1 MKKILFRKLLID
13 YLVFFSIALLSS
25 SVIIWVFQAVNF
37 LDIMIEDGRDYLI
50 YVNYSILH
58 FPKTLSKLYPFI
70 LFFSLFYVTI
80 KYEANNELIIFWNFG
95 VHKIEVINFIFKFSI
110 LMMIIQIFL
119 TSIVVPRSQDIARS
133 FLRDSKVNFFGNFI
147 KPQKFNDTI
156 KGVTIFSEK
165 KDSEGSLYNIYVKK
179 EVGENEFQITYAKR
193 GLFKNINKNPY
204 LILIDGETITGN
216 DNDVTN
222 LSFLKSQ
229 FPLDDSETNATTYK
243 KTQEVSTFNL
253 FFCIEKIYQTKNI
266 KKNFV
271 YNKIENCSVKNLSSI
286 LKEIYKRII
295 IPLYIPLL
303 MLIPFLLILSSK
315 ESLNYMKIKYISFII
330 GLGFIVFSETT
341 IRLISTK
348 LIDNILI
355 VSVPIVTIIFLYL
368 IFIKQFIFKFK
379 TK

>member
-13 YLVFFSIALLSS
+13 YLVFFAIALFSS

-50 YVNYSILH
+50 YINYSILH

-80 KYEANNELIIFWNFG
+80 KYETNNELIIFWNFG
-95 VHKIEVINFIFKFSI
+95 VHKIELINLIFKFSI
-110 LMMIIQIFL
+110 LMTIIQIFL
-119 TSIVVPRSQDIARS
+119 TSIIVPNSQDIARS
-133 FLRDSKVNFFGNFI
+133 FLRESKVNFFGNFI

-165 KDSEGSLYNIYVKK
+165 KDAKGSLYNIYVKK
-179 EVGENEFQITYAKR
+179 EMGENEFQITYAKK
-193 GLFKNINKNPY
+193 GIFKNIGNTPY
-204 LILIDGETITGN
+204 LILIDGETITRKN
-216 DNDVTN
+216 NDVTN
-222 LSFLKSQ
+222 LIFSKSQ
-229 FPLDDSETNATTYK
+229 FPLNDSETNATTYK
-243 KTQEVSTFNL
+243 KTQEVSTL
-253 FFCIEKIYQTKNI
+253 DLYFCMQKIYKTKNI
-266 KKNFV
+266 KTDFV
-271 YNKIENCSVKNLSSI
+271 YDKIENCSVRNLSSI
-286 LKEIYKRII
+286 LKEFYKRII
-295 IPLYIPLL
+295 IPFYIPLL

-315 ESLNYMKIKYISFII
+315 ESEKYKKFKYISFII

-348 LIDNILI
+348 PIENLLII
-355 VSVPIVTIIFLYL
+355 SVPIIGQIFLYL
-368 IFIKQFIFKFK
+368 FFIKKFNFKIS

>member
-50 YVNYSILH
+50 YINYSILH

-80 KYEANNELIIFWNFG
+80 KYETNNELIIFWNFG
-95 VHKIEVINFIFKFSI
+95 VNKTEVINLIFKFSI
-110 LMMIIQIFL
+110 IMTIIQIFL
-119 TSIVVPRSQDIARS
+119 TSIVVPSSQDVARS
-133 FLRDSKVNFFGNFI
+133 FLRESKVNFFGNFI

-165 KDSEGSLYNIYVKK
+165 KDVEGSLYNIYVKK
-179 EVGENEFQITYAKR
+179 EVGENEFQITYAKK
-193 GLFKNINKNPY
+193 GIFKNINKNPY
-204 LILIDGETITGN
+204 LVLIDGETITGN
-216 DNDVTN
+216 NNDVTN
-222 LSFLKSQ
+222 LSFSKSQ
-229 FPLDDSETNATTYK
+229 FPLNNSETNATTYK
-243 KTQEVSTFNL
+243 KTQEVSTLDL
-253 FFCIEKIYQTKNI
+253 FACMSQIYKTKNI
-266 KKNFV
+266 KNDFV
-271 YNKIENCSVKNLSSI
+271 YDEIENCSVRNLTSI
-286 LKEIYKRII
+286 FKEFYKRII

-315 ESLNYMKIKYISFII
+315 ESSEYKKLKYTSFII
-330 GLGFIVFSETT
+330 GLGFIIFSETT
-341 IRLISTK
+341 IRMISTK
-348 LIDNILI
+348 LIENLLIL
-355 VSVPIVTIIFLYL
+355 SVPIIGLMFLYL
-368 IFIKQFIFKFK
+368 FLIKQFSFKIS

>member
-25 SVIIWVFQAVNF
+25 SIIIWVFQAVNF

-50 YVNYSILH
+50 YINYSILH

-80 KYEANNELIIFWNFG
+80 KYETNNELIIFWNFG
-95 VHKIEVINFIFKFSI
+95 VHKVEIINLIFKFSI
-110 LMMIIQIFL
+110 IMMMLQIFL
-119 TSIVVPRSQDIARS
+119 TSIIVPVSQDIARS
-133 FLRDSKVNFFGNFI
+133 FLRESKVNFFGNFI

-165 KDSEGSLYNIYVKK
+165 KDAEGSLYNIYVKK
-179 EVGENEFQITYAKR
+179 EVGDNEFQITYAKK
-193 GLFKNINKNPY
+193 GIFKNINKTPY
-204 LILIDGETITGN
+204 LVLIDGETITGN
-216 DNDVTN
+216 NNDVTN
-222 LSFLKSQ
+222 LSFSKSQ
-229 FPLDDSETNATTYK
+229 FPLNNSETNATTYK
-243 KTQEVSTFNL
+243 KTQEVSTLNL
-253 FFCIEKIYQTKNI
+253 FFCIKQIYKTKNI
-266 KKNFV
+266 KNNFV
-271 YNKIENCSVKNLSSI
+271 YEKIENCSVRNLTSI
-286 LKEIYKRII
+286 FKEFYKRII

-315 ESLNYMKIKYISFII
+315 ESLDYKKLKYTSFTI

-341 IRLISTK
+341 IRMISTK
-348 LIDNILI
+348 LIENLI
-355 VSVPIVTIIFLYL
+355 IISVPIIGLIFLYL
-368 IFIKQFIFKFK
+368 FLIKQFGFKIS

>member
-50 YVNYSILH
+50 YINYSILH

-80 KYEANNELIIFWNFG
+80 KYETNNELIIFWNFG
-95 VHKIEVINFIFKFSI
+95 VNKTEVINLIFKFSI
-110 LMMIIQIFL
+110 IMTIIQIFL
-119 TSIVVPRSQDIARS
+119 TSIVVPSSQDVARS
-133 FLRDSKVNFFGNFI
+133 FLRESKVNFFGNFI

-165 KDSEGSLYNIYVKK
+165 KDVEGSLYNIYVKK
-179 EVGENEFQITYAKR
+179 EVGDNEFQITYAKK
-193 GLFKNINKNPY
+193 GIFKNINKNPY
-204 LILIDGETITGN
+204 LVLIDGETITGN
-216 DNDVTN
+216 NNDVTN
-222 LSFLKSQ
+222 LSFSKSQ
-229 FPLDDSETNATTYK
+229 FPLNNSETNATTYK
-243 KTQEVSTFNL
+243 KTQEVSTLDL
-253 FFCIEKIYQTKNI
+253 FACMSQIYKTKNI
-266 KKNFV
+266 KNDFV
-271 YNKIENCSVKNLSSI
+271 YDEIENCSVRNLTSI
-286 LKEIYKRII
+286 FKEFYKRII

-315 ESLNYMKIKYISFII
+315 ESLEYKKLKYTSFII
-330 GLGFIVFSETT
+330 GLGFIIFSETT
-341 IRLISTK
+341 IRMISTK
-348 LIDNILI
+348 LIENLLIL
-355 VSVPIVTIIFLYL
+355 SVPIIGLIFLYL
-368 IFIKQFIFKFK
+368 FLIKQFSFKIS

>member
-25 SVIIWVFQAVNF
+25 SIIIWVFQAVNF

-50 YVNYSILH
+50 YINYSILH

-80 KYEANNELIIFWNFG
+80 KYETNNELIIFWNFG
-95 VHKIEVINFIFKFSI
+95 VHKVEIVNLIFKFSI
-110 LMMIIQIFL
+110 IMMMLQIFL
-119 TSIVVPRSQDIARS
+119 TSIIVPVSQDIARS
-133 FLRDSKVNFFGNFI
+133 FLRESKVNFFGNFI

-165 KDSEGSLYNIYVKK
+165 KDVEGSLYNIYVKK
-179 EVGENEFQITYAKR
+179 EVGDNEFQITYAKK
-193 GLFKNINKNPY
+193 GIFKNINKTPY
-204 LILIDGETITGN
+204 LVLIDGETITGN
-216 DNDVTN
+216 NNDVTN
-222 LSFLKSQ
+222 LSFSKSQ
-229 FPLDDSETNATTYK
+229 FPLNNSETNATTYK
-243 KTQEVSTFNL
+243 KTQEVSTLNL
-253 FFCIEKIYQTKNI
+253 FFCIKQIYKTKNI
-266 KKNFV
+266 KNNFV
-271 YNKIENCSVKNLSSI
+271 YEKIENCSVRNLTSI
-286 LKEIYKRII
+286 FKEFYKRII

-315 ESLNYMKIKYISFII
+315 ESLDYKKLKYTSFTI

-341 IRLISTK
+341 IRMISTK
-348 LIDNILI
+348 LIENLI
-355 VSVPIVTIIFLYL
+355 IISVPIIGLIFLYL
-368 IFIKQFIFKFK
+368 FLIKQFGFKIS